1 MTQGADANL
10 DGVVNGQDVTIVGN
24 NFGQTTS
31 GQWFLGDFDYNGK
44 CDGTDVSILGTTFGK
59 TSPILSPAQLSAE
72 FGSAFAA
79 AFESGQSGGSSVP
92 EPTGLTL
99 LGLGAGGLMARRRR
113 RGRQ

>member
-31 GQWFLGDFDYNGK
+31 GQWFLGDFDYSGK

-59 TSPILSPAQLSAE
+59 TTPTLSPAQLSAE
-72 FGSAFAA
+72 FGAAFAS
-79 AFESGQSGGSSVP
+79 AFESGQSAAVP
-92 EPTGLTL
+92 EPAGLAFL
-99 LGLGAGGLMARRRR
+99 AIGAAGMLGWRRRR
-113 RGRQ
+113 TGRAS

>member
-31 GQWFLGDFDYNGK
+31 GQWYLGDFDYSGM

-59 TSPILSPAQLSAE
+59 TTPTLSPAQLSAE
-72 FGSAFAA
+72 FGTAFAQ
-79 AFESGQSGGSSVP
+79 AFEAGQSAAVP
-92 EPTGLTL
+92 EPGGAVV
-99 LGLGAGGLMARRRR
+99 LGMAAAVLAGGRRKRRRP
-113 RGRQ
+113 